1 MVHTFHIDDSNDKAK
16 ALLEFLRTL
25 DFVKEADDEF
35 VLSERHL
42 EILEERR
49 SDRQSGKSNT
59 YSWDDVKSFARN
71 RKPV

>member
-25 DFVKEADDEF
+25 DFVKEADGEF

-49 SDRQSGKSNT
+49 FDRQSGKSNT
-59 YSWDDVKSFARN
+59 YSWEDVKAFART
-71 RKPV
+71 RKTV